1 MNETTENQSSQSSSV
16 ALAGTGIQTGA
27 SPAGGASVIGP
38 TLVVR
43 GEITAEEDL
52 LIRGRV
58 EGTISHNQ
66 TLTVHREGTVVA
78 AVRAKEIHV
87 EGSVEGDLYGTQR
100 VKVCETGKVTGNVVA
115 PRVAVMDGAHLK
127 GMVDMDSDSAAI
139 ERRFLEQVKQPGSN
153 ASGPSQDGGAKTSG
167 KSSNRR
173 GAAKA
178 EGKDSADATET
189 EASTG
194 ENQIRA
200 GASE

>member
-1 MNETTENQSSQSSSV
+1 MNETTNNQSSQGSSV
-16 ALAGTGIQTGA
+16 ALAGAGIHTGA
-27 SPAGGASVIGP
+27 SPAGSASVIGP

-87 EGSVEGDLYGTQR
+87 EGSVEGDLFGTQR

-139 ERRFLEQVKQPGSN
+139 ERRFLEQVKQPVSN
-153 ASGPSQDGGAKTSG
+153 AGGASQDSGAKTSS
-167 KSSNRR
+167 KSSTRR
-173 GAAKA
+173 SAAKA
-178 EGKDSADATET
+178 EGKDSADTQKT
-189 EASTG
+189 EASAG
-194 ENQIRA
+194 EDQNRSA
-200 GASE
+200 ASD

>member
-1 MNETTENQSSQSSSV
+1 MSESTDNQSSQGSSV
-16 ALAGTGIQTGA
+16 ALAGAGIRTGA
-27 SPAGGASVIGP
+27 SPATGQSVIGP

-78 AVRAKEIHV
+78 AVRAKEIHI
-87 EGSVEGDLYGTQR
+87 EGSVEGDLFGTQR

-139 ERRFLEQVKQPGSN
+139 ERRFLEQVKQQPGSA
-153 ASGPSQDGGAKTSG
+153 ASRSSDDDGAKTSG
-167 KSSNRR
+167 KSSARR

-178 EGKDSADATET
+178 ESKDSADAQET
-189 EASTG
+189 QASTG
-194 ENQIRA
+194 EDQNSSA
-200 GASE
+200 AS